1 MDFRCPFCDA
11 ELPDVVI
18 PEECPSCRSELPPK
32 FVDSMER
39 ELPGSDRNSKDGT
52 DRHHKDW

>member
-18 PEECPSCRSELPPK
+18 PEECPSCRAELPPK
-32 FVDSMER
+32 FVDNMER
-39 ELPGSDRNSKDGT
+39 ELPGSDRNSKGS
-52 DRHHKDW
+52 